1 MSQRTL
7 ESELLSEFFFAEFW
21 WICMDSSQQE
31 EARNCPDL
39 DLNHVHVTRTID
51 VLEKLKNKIR
61 NDQILFRSLGLP
73 QAHPT

>member
-1 MSQRTL
+1 
-7 ESELLSEFFFAEFW
+7 
-21 WICMDSSQQE
+21 MDSSQQE

-51 VLEKLKNKIR
+51 VLEKLKNEIR
-61 NDQILFRSLGLP
+61 NDQILFRSLELP